1 MRNTSELERRRPDTL
16 LAHRKAVVRAVGMM
30 RERLCEEISLQ
41 DVADA
46 AYVSPYHFSRVFRAL
61 AGIPPGQFLS
71 ALRIQRAKRLLL
83 DTDLDVTDVC
93 FEVGFNSLGTFS
105 RRFKE
110 LTGVSPRQ
118 LRSLVSVES
127 PMMIPEGVPRPTGTL
142 PAVEGELEVPAG
154 FSGPVFIGLFPTPIP
169 QGRPTAC
176 TIVRSGT
183 RFRIQ
188 HTPAERQYLFAAA
201 FPSETRLTEQVVCD
215 ESLLAAR
222 IDRPLK
228 FPQGEVSRVGRLK
241 LQPPDLVDPPMLLT
255 FPLLISEHRAGH
267 RSPRGDRTN
276 KQPRRSARRGQTPVW
291 DRGGPGSRRELP
303 P

>member
-1 MRNTSELERRRPDTL
+1 LRDTSGLERRRPDTL
-16 LAHRKAVVRAVGMM
+16 LAHRQAVVRAVGMM
-30 RERLCEEISLQ
+30 KERLCEEISLQ

-46 AYVSPYHFSRVFRAL
+46 AYVSPYHFSRLFRGL

-83 DTDLDVTDVC
+83 VTDLDVTDVC

-118 LRSLVSVES
+118 LRSLASRDS
-127 PMMIPEGVPRPTGTL
+127 PMVVPERVPRPAAS
-142 PAVEGELEVPAG
+142 PSVVEGELEVPAG

-176 TIVRSGT
+176 TIARSAT

-188 HTPAERQYLFAAA
+188 HAPADRQYLFAAA
-201 FPSETRLTEQVVCD
+201 FPSDTRLTEQVVCD
-215 ESLLAAR
+215 GSLLAAR
-222 IDRPLK
+222 IDRPLRVR
-228 FPQGEVSRVGRLK
+228 QGKVSRVERLK
-241 LQPPDLVDPPMLLT
+241 LQPPDVVDPPMLLT
-255 FPLLISEHRAGH
+255 FPLLVSEHRSADGH
-267 RSPRGDRTN
+267 PTGARG
-276 KQPRRSARRGQTPVW
+276 S
-291 DRGGPGSRRELP
+291 
-303 P
+303 